1 MTGRDRSN
9 ERLVALFLLSLLL
22 FLPPLLLVFNRP
34 DRVIG
39 IPALYLYIFVVW
51 AGLIAL
57 SALISARIVSVE
69 IPPVAGRDWND
80 ELWERRRKPVKK

>member
-9 ERLVALFLLSLLL
+9 ERLVALFLLGLLL

-57 SALISARIVSVE
+57 SALISARIGGE
-69 IPPVAGRDWND
+69 AETPADTAAGADKPL
-80 ELWERRRKPVKK
+80 EETRRA

>member
-9 ERLVALFLLSLLL
+9 ERLVALFLLGLLL

-57 SALISARIVSVE
+57 SALISARIAE
-69 IPPVAGRDWND
+69 AETPADTAAGADKPL
-80 ELWERRRKPVKK
+80 EETRRA

>member
-1 MTGRDRSN
+1 MTGRDRIN
-9 ERLVALFLLSLLL
+9 ERLVALFLLGLLL

-39 IPALYLYIFVVW
+39 IPALYLYIFVAW

-57 SALISARIVSVE
+57 SALISARI
-69 IPPVAGRDWND
+69 GREAEAPADTAEGAD
-80 ELWERRRKPVKK
+80 KPLEETSRA